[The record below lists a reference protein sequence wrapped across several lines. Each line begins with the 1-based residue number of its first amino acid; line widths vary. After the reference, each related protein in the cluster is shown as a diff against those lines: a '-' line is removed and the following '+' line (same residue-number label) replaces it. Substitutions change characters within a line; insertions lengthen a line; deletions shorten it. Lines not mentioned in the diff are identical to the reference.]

1 MKKFLSFFI
10 SIIILMCTLSTICFG
25 KNIDV
30 SDTTLDA
37 NEQNNKVVYLTFD
50 DGPGGK
56 ITSEV
61 LDVLK
66 KEDVKATFFVVGE
79 LVEANPDIIKR
90 MYEEGHSIGLHTY
103 SHKKS
108 IYNNEENFL
117 AENLKTKQLVYDL
130 TGYEATILRF
140 PFGCNNSYYKL
151 TDSMLNKLHEN
162 NINIYDWNV
171 DSTDG
176 MNPKL
181 EPYKIAAKAK
191 SDKEMAMVLMHTG
204 YANKNSATALP
215 LVIQYY
221 KDHGYEFK
229 TITHDTPELY
239 KVKSK

>member
-1 MKKFLSFFI
+1 MRRFLSFSM
-10 SIIILMCTLSTICFG
+10 SIIILILTLSVTCFG
-25 KNIDV
+25 KNID
-30 SDTTLDA
+30 TNLDA
-37 NEQNNKVVYLTFD
+37 NTESKKVVYLTFD
-50 DGPGGK
+50 DGPGGRV
-56 ITSEV
+56 TSEV

-66 KEDVKATFFVVGE
+66 KEDVKATFFVVGK

-90 MYEEGHSIGLHTY
+90 MYKEGHSIGLHTY

-117 AENLKTKQLVYDL
+117 SENLKTKQLIYDL

-181 EPYKIAAKAK
+181 EPYKIASKAK

-215 LVIQYY
+215 LVIEYY
-221 KDHGYEFK
+221 KEHGYEFK